1 MFYEAAVNISVHCPV
16 RVLPWRF
23 CYQFQVIAVLAT
35 LTASSLATPVSV
47 LDHYSPLRVAV
58 SQPAVAIA
66 HHVPVEVEHYVS
78 AAVGRVE
85 SPY

>member
-1 MFYEAAVNISVHCPV
+1 MSVHCPV
-16 RVLPWRF
+16 RVLPRHF

-47 LDHYSPLRVAV
+47 LDQYSPLGIAV

-66 HHVPVEVEHYVS
+66 HPVPVAHHETVEVEHYVS